1 MKLVTLNSIICTAF
15 IITAAQVHGLLYNS
29 FSAEYSTLTASF
41 LSLLMLSSGISM
53 ISAIYIY
60 QIIAMAKNHFIRA
73 NNFIFVLMIISFIMT
88 IYPLLNTIFDI
99 RMIDKIYQITRLY
112 IFSDTPS
119 MYISLLFVFLFLAQ
133 LYVQFQ
139 KDVYDENYP
148 KN

>member
-1 MKLVTLNSIICTAF
+1 MKLVTLNSIICAAF
-15 IITAAQVHGLLYNS
+15 IIAAAQVHGLLYNS
-29 FSAEYSTLTASF
+29 FAAEYSTLTASF

-73 NNFIFVLMIISFIMT
+73 NNFIFVLMIVSVIMMV
-88 IYPLLNTIFDI
+88 YPLLNTIFDMRI
-99 RMIDKIYQITRLY
+99 IDKIYKITGLY

-119 MYISLLFVFLFLAQ
+119 MYISFLFVFLFLAQ

-139 KDVYDENYP
+139 KDKYE
-148 KN
+148 KI